1 MNPVVLEP
9 TGLWARVGAGAMGSV
24 GSPSECLA
32 CGGSTPS
39 SSGGGGFLSRGFFFG
54 GISRATLA
62 QSLLRLDW
70 LLLTKLIT
78 IAD

>member
-1 MNPVVLEP
+1 
-9 TGLWARVGAGAMGSV
+9 MGSV
-24 GSPSECLA
+24 GSPSESLA
-32 CGGSTPS
+32 FSGSTPS

-62 QSLLRLDW
+62 QRFFRLAW

-78 IAD
+78 IADQDSLVNIYSDVSA